1 MEIDIV
7 GYDGMY
13 TITKEGDVYSY
24 KIKSKGKR
32 RLKQQKA
39 TQSPKGYYQVRLFGP
54 QGDKKGRLFYV
65 HRLVYEAFLGD
76 IPEGKQI
83 DHIDS
88 DTSNNSVEN
97 LQILT
102 PRQNMAKFNKKKFGP
117 SLRNRR
123 DEFVKLY
130 EKLGT
135 YYAVSEATGI
145 TYQRI
150 YRVIKDIMH
159 TKDFATGKYI
169 TRRFDGT
176 FDDKYTMHDLR
187 KDKDKVMN

>member
-32 RLKQQKA
+32 KLKQQKA
-39 TQSPKGYYQVRLFGP
+39 TQSPKGYYQVRLFAP
-54 QGDKKGRLFYV
+54 QGDKRGRLQYV
-65 HRLVYEAFLGD
+65 HRLVYQAFIGD

-88 DTSNNSVEN
+88 DTTNNRIEN

-102 PRQNMAKFNKKKFGP
+102 PRENMDKFNKKKFGP
-117 SLRNRR
+117 SIRNRR

-130 EKLGT
+130 EKLGS
-135 YYAVSEATGI
+135 YYAVADEVGI

-150 YRVIKDIMH
+150 YRVIKDIIH
-159 TKDFATGKYI
+159 YKDFETGKYL
-169 TRRFDGT
+169 TRRFDGSY
-176 FDDKYTMHDLR
+176 DDKYTMYDLR
-187 KDKDKVMN
+187 KHKDKVI

>member
-13 TITKEGDVYSY
+13 TITDKGDVYSY

-32 RLKQQKA
+32 KLKQQKA
-39 TQSPKGYYQVRLFGP
+39 SQSPKGYYQVRLFEP
-54 QGDKKGRLFYV
+54 EADRKGRLQYI
-65 HRLVYEAFLGD
+65 HRLVYEAFIGD

-88 DTSNNSVEN
+88 NTSNNTVEN

-102 PRQNMAKFNKKKFGP
+102 PRENIQKFNKKKFGP

-123 DEFVKLY
+123 DEFIELY
-130 EKLGT
+130 EKLGS
-135 YYAVSEATGI
+135 YFAVAEELGI
-145 TYQRI
+145 TYQRV

-159 TKDFATGKYI
+159 VKDYNTGKYI
-169 TRRFDGT
+169 TRRFDGS
-176 FDDKYTMHDLR
+176 FDDKYTMYDLR
-187 KDKDKVMN
+187 KNKDKLI